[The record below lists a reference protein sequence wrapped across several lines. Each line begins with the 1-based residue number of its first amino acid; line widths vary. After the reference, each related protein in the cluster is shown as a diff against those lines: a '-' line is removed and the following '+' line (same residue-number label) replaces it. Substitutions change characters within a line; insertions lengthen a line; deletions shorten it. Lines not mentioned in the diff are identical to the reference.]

1 MNQYT
6 NPYQSFSHNQF
17 SQSNPYSPYYSPQV
31 AQPSQQAPVAPIQ
44 PTTSIIQVTGVD
56 GAKAYQMAPN
66 SSVALF
72 DMTGDR
78 FFVKVSDAAGFAT
91 LKTFAFH
98 EEVEEA
104 SKKAESA
111 EDLSA
116 TYLTRKEF
124 EERDKT
130 IEELRTTVEDLKK
143 MLDDLTK

>member
-6 NPYQSFSHNQF
+6 NPYQNFSPNQF
-17 SQSNPYSPYYSPQV
+17 SQSNPYSPYYGQQV

-72 DMTGDR
+72 DLTGDR
-78 FFVKVSDAAGFAT
+78 FFIKSSDAANFPT
-91 LKTFAFH
+91 MKSFVFK
-98 EEVEEA
+98 EEVQEA
-104 SKKAESA
+104 PNKTESA